1 MTHTTQTPQAPV
13 QMLGPDSL
21 TQVTGSDGRQLVL
34 IDLGNGTFAL
44 ADTTINTGVGAP
56 PPAPVP
62 VATPTF
68 SAVADEWWDLHVKHL
83 SKATQ
88 TDYRWRLE
96 RHVKPWFGD
105 KPIGEIKI
113 RNIDEYRSAKLSETQ
128 PLSGAS
134 VNKMI
139 MMISTVFDFAIEAE
153 LVEDNPARG
162 RKRRVKVVRKP
173 RTHLDR
179 AEQIKVLLEAAQQL
193 DEEATDRDSHIERR
207 AMVATLVFAGLRIGE
222 LCNLLWGDVDLDA
235 GWLYV
240 RRSKTP
246 AGVRQVRIRG
256 ALLEELKGV
265 RERATSPALDAPV
278 FATREG
284 NTPTPHN
291 VRKRVICKSARRAGK
306 LMAARG
312 GLFPEKITPHSL
324 RRTFASLLFAIGE
337 PHPVVMLEMGHTT
350 AEMTL
355 GIYAHAMRREK
366 GEIDRL
372 HRLTEF
378 DDPRTRGVGGALR
391 IARAT
396 TEAIRT
402 SGKQRRIIPN
412 G

>member
-1 MTHTTQTPQAPV
+1 MTLTTQAAPPPAPI
-13 QMLGPDSL
+13 QMLGPGAL

-44 ADTTINTGVGAP
+44 ADTTINTGAATP
-56 PPAPVP
+56 PPTPVP

-68 SAVADEWWDLHVKHL
+68 STVADEWWDLHVKHL

-96 RHVKPWFGD
+96 RHLKSWFGD
-105 KPIGEIKI
+105 TPIGEIKI
-113 RNIDEYRSAKLSETQ
+113 RGIDEYRSAKLSEDP

-139 MMISTVFDFAIEAE
+139 MMIATILDFAIEAE
-153 LVEDNPARG
+153 LIEDNPARG

-179 AEQIKVLLEAAQQL
+179 AEQIEALLEAAQQL

-222 LCNLLWGDVDLDA
+222 LCDLLWGDVDLDA

-256 ALLEELKGV
+256 ALLEELQGV
-265 RERATSPALDAPV
+265 GERATSSALDVPV

-291 VRKRVICKSARRAGK
+291 VRKRVICKSAKRAEK

-355 GIYAHAMRREK
+355 GIYAHAIRQSENEAH
-366 GEIDRL
+366 G
-372 HRLTEF
+372 
-378 DDPRTRGVGGALR
+378 
-391 IARAT
+391 IAKLV
-396 TEAIRT
+396 
-402 SGKQRRIIPN
+402 SGKTRDN
-412 G
+412 